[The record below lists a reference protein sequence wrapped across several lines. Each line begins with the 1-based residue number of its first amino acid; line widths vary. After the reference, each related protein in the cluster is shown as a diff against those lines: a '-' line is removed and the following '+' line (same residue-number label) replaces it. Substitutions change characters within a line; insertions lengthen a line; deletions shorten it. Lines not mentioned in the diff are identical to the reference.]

1 MPVDIIKKLTRRY
14 EVLFFLLAL
23 FFITILVINKTDA
36 GLFANIIATL
46 LLLAIIPFAILFM
59 IREKIKKDKR

>member
-1 MPVDIIKKLTRRY
+1 MPAKLIRKLARRY
-14 EVLFFLLAL
+14 EVLFALLAL
-23 FFITILVINKTDA
+23 FFISILLITKTDA

-59 IREKIKKDKR
+59 IEKRVKRR